1 MELRSGCVRVVI
13 RSRLVRTRERS
24 TNLRACRR
32 LLRRQDVAGQSRS
45 RPQGR
50 RPSPGGSRS
59 LVGSH
64 PFWLANDRVMADEFF
79 TGAFTNE
86 LWASGEV
93 VPGIWYNVAIGNNV
107 GNLGITAKQLDR
119 SWTTGGT
126 SWE

>member
-1 MELRSGCVRVVI
+1 
-13 RSRLVRTRERS
+13 
-24 TNLRACRR
+24 
-32 LLRRQDVAGQSRS
+32 
-45 RPQGR
+45 
-50 RPSPGGSRS
+50 
-59 LVGSH
+59 
-64 PFWLANDRVMADEFF
+64 MADEFF